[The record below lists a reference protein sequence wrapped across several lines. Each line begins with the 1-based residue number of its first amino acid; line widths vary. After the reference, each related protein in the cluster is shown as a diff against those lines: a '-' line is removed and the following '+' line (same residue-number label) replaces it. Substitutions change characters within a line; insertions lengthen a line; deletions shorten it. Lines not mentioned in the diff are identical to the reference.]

1 VPPVSRIRVVDA
13 SVALWVVL
21 WLLAG
26 AYVFVAVGQLQDYGD
41 TTITAAAGLHQT
53 SRALGRAADGLRD
66 TGDALEQIPFVGGEI
81 ESNIG
86 RTAGD
91 VDRLGNSVRVTA
103 RQARAS
109 GVQARESAHDV
120 AIVLGAAV
128 ALVPTVPVIALYLLL
143 RPVVIERVRR

>member
-1 VPPVSRIRVVDA
+1 
-13 SVALWVVL
+13 
-21 WLLAG
+21 
-26 AYVFVAVGQLQDYGD
+26 
-41 TTITAAAGLHQT
+41 
-53 SRALGRAADGLRD
+53 
-66 TGDALEQIPFVGGEI
+66 
-81 ESNIG
+81 
-86 RTAGD
+86 
-91 VDRLGNSVRVTA
+91 VTA